1 MFGWRQ
7 RRERRLRERG
17 LPAAAT
23 ITEVRPAGDGR
34 WKLRVR
40 VVPHGEPSFVAST
53 EAALPSGAVPTVGSR
68 IDVLYEPGG
77 GSHVVLT
84 GAPSTAAVP
93 AVEVTASSPAADEPP
108 GALEVLGDVL
118 RHFEDAARVSGAQPP
133 ATRPAGGDAAPPVGA
148 AAAPEMSVAQLAALA
163 ALDPD
168 GAGDEILRRIET
180 GETTPILLV
189 GEARGLDPAGRAG
202 ALAALRALHQRGA
215 IDDARLALVQM
226 LLG

>member
-40 VVPHGEPSFVAST
+40 VVPHGEPFFVASAD
-53 EAALPSGAVPTVGSR
+53 AALPSGAVPTVGSQV
-68 IDVLYEPGG
+68 DVLYEAGG
-77 GSHVVLT
+77 GSHVVLA
-84 GAPSTAAVP
+84 GAPSTAAAP
-93 AVEVTASSPAADEPP
+93 AVEVSAPSPVADEPP

-118 RHFEDAARVSGAQPP
+118 RHFEDAARVTGGPP
-133 ATRPAGGDAAPPVGA
+133 AARPAGGDAAPPVGA
-148 AAAPEMSVAQLAALA
+148 AGAPEMSVAQLAALA
-163 ALDPD
+163 AHDPD

-180 GETTPILLV
+180 GETTAILLV